1 MTVTPAVRIT
11 TICTTICVGSRF
23 FKVFYQQ
30 PSDHAVSYP
39 GYIKVKPGTT
49 ETSVEGVFAAGDV
62 QDKKWRQAITAAG
75 EGLGEVVVFI
85 FGLGMFL
92 LVLCSKESAASDFI
106 CSLGYLLEAVV
117 GALW

>member
-11 TICTTICVGSRF
+11 TVSRF
-23 FKVFYQQ
+23 CKVLHQQ
-30 PSDHAVSYP
+30 PLDHAVSYP

-75 EGLGEVVVFI
+75 EGLGDVVV
-85 FGLGMFL
+85 
-92 LVLCSKESAASDFI
+92 
-106 CSLGYLLEAVV
+106 
-117 GALW
+117 